1 MQHMLQHFPGS
12 LREQWPRLGTQT
24 AGGGMREELDGEGTG
39 ELEDSSELLG
49 TAEEDA
55 SELGMTTLEVEETIE
70 DTELEAGC
78 TNESY

>member
-1 MQHMLQHFPGS
+1 M
-12 LREQWPRLGTQT
+12 GTQT

-39 ELEDSSELLG
+39 ELEDSSELLGTGGMEDASELLG